1 MLCYTSRAALGV
13 LCPVL
18 SRKSLSVDQSGFNLS
33 PFQVQ
38 ISLCDLQFAKMNS
51 RNACL
56 SVSER
61 PALIH
66 QVPPASSR
74 PPGTTLVQYPPSLL
88 MQGGVSEI
96 SGRAL
101 RVTHWDSNLN
111 CLNLPIS
118 SSGTHF
124 KFDKSWPQRSWE
136 VAEVSCRWCSNPG
149 RLSCSGLSAWH
160 VGSAG
165 CLPYFNVE
173 KMYQYNN
180 VFRLEARLSQHSRS
194 SVFREAG
201 FSLQEYRIAGT
212 GDFKVSYNILQGS
225 VCKMTKN
232 VQIQT
237 YTQSP
242 FTAAF
247 CHDFIPKCIHLMN
260 LKCMLDAVISN
271 IITTLSLTLDGDLI
285 YLFGHRLKK
294 MTAWVSPK
302 LSVSLRSCCCVNIK
316 DTSKATQY
324 IKQVQ

>member
-1 MLCYTSRAALGV
+1 
-13 LCPVL
+13 
-18 SRKSLSVDQSGFNLS
+18 
-33 PFQVQ
+33 
-38 ISLCDLQFAKMNS
+38 MNS

-66 QVPPASSR
+66 RVPPASPR
-74 PPGTTLVQYPPSLL
+74 PPGTALVQYPPSLL

-101 RVTHWDSNLN
+101 WVTHWDSNLN
-111 CLNLPIS
+111 CLNLPFS
-118 SSGTHF
+118 SSRMRF

-149 RLSCSGLSAWH
+149 RLSCSGPSAWH
-160 VGSAG
+160 GGSAG
-165 CLPYFNVE
+165 CLPKFHVE

-180 VFRLEARLSQHSRS
+180 VLRLEARLSQHSRS

-201 FSLQEYRIAGT
+201 FSLQESRIAGT
-212 GDFKVSYNILQGS
+212 GDFNVSYNILQGS
-225 VCKMTKN
+225 ICIMAKN

-237 YTQSP
+237 YVQSP

-247 CHDFIPKCIHLMN
+247 CHDFIPKCISLMN
-260 LKCMLDAVISN
+260 LKCMLDTVISN
-271 IITTLSLTLDGDLI
+271 IITTLSPTLDGDLI
-285 YLFGHRLKK
+285 YLLGPRLNK

-316 DTSKATQY
+316 NTSKATQNM
-324 IKQVQ
+324 K